1 MEFYKNKLKEKIDL
15 ILRSKGIDN
24 NIELKDSLFIGLRPG
39 KYEILW
45 DLKGDKILSLI
56 PITGDIR
63 VENGVYY
70 IHSNNSN
77 RILYSSQYIEFNPQD
92 ERDEKIKKI
101 LKSMKTILITGGAGY
116 IGTHTI
122 VELLKDDNYNVIIL
136 DSFYNSK
143 PLILNGLKKITN
155 KPVKVYNRDCR
166 DNLDDI
172 FTENNIDAVIHFAAL
187 KSVNES
193 VEDPIS
199 YYDNNINSLLNLVN
213 TCRKFSVNNFIFS
226 SSCSLYGN
234 VLPGDLP
241 VSEDTPLNEPESPY
255 AYTKLVGERILKDIS
270 LISDMKIISLRYF
283 NPVGAH
289 ESGLIGELP
298 INKPNNILPVICSSV
313 DGDSMT
319 IFGDD
324 YDTHD
329 GTCIRDYVHVSD
341 IANAHYLATE
351 FIFYNMENK
360 YEVFNL
366 GSESGYS
373 VLNLIKTFEEEN
385 DLKVKYNIGS
395 RRPGDIVEIYS
406 DSSKAKRLLKWT
418 PKRTIDDI
426 VRSSWNWYKNMI

>member
-15 ILRSKGIDN
+15 ILKSKGIDN

-45 DLKGDKILSLI
+45 DLKGDKILSLM
-56 PITGDIR
+56 PITGDIK

-77 RILYSSQYIEFNPQD
+77 RILYSSQYIEFNSQD

-101 LKSMKTILITGGAGY
+101 LKSTKTILITGGSGY

-136 DSFYNSK
+136 DSFYNST

-187 KSVNES
+187 KSLNES

-226 SSCSLYGN
+226 SSYSLYGN

-255 AYTKLVGERILKDIS
+255 DYTKLVGERILRDIS
-270 LISDMKIISLRYF
+270 LITNIKTISLRYF

-313 DGDSMT
+313 DGDSMI

-373 VLNLIKTFEEEN
+373 VLNLIKIFEEEN
-385 DLKVKYNIGS
+385 SVKVKYNIGS